1 MLIFIFLNEANPKE
15 IKLKSSIITLFNL
28 FNKDFSIK
36 YLFLAFCAI
45 FAFFELMI
53 VFGGFDLMGVFG
65 KRFWQ
70 INFKFFGIFAYLYPL
85 ILVYFG
91 YLLYQKKGTRLR
103 RVEVGL
109 SSTLF
114 FLLLLI
120 LQYASLHYGAI
131 GEAIVGVLKP
141 YLGIFGIVSTSLL
154 LSAFCLLSLR
164 DEDIFT
170 YLKKINLSKTKTY
183 ISNSLQTFKNK
194 VALPLREY
202 LHNRRTKALEEKI
215 STPPIELDFIEEEVV
230 EEVQTPQP
238 LPPIQTK
245 EETLSLPHKSPFE
258 NVGFREEDIKIQEY
272 IVNQPQTQ
280 QSHNIKVVDKDEIP
294 QVQKINPFSHEEL
307 LSLESKSISSSADI
321 LKKIRQES
329 HKPQIPQT
337 PSTPRSS
344 TPSPTPSAPK
354 ELPKTLQSTPLH
366 KPFKP
371 TPAIEEESTLQE
383 FEEFNESIQEEMIQ
397 EEIMQ
402 EENTQVWQ
410 EGLATQEKFEEEE
423 IEESEEYLDEIE
435 EEEESAPFI
444 SQAPQNTPSQ
454 TSIPNQAPSQTPPIQ
469 SAPKRYSSAFE
480 LSPQNSQVRTSKVS
494 SLAENEALLSEIDKG
509 ELEAPKDY
517 ALPPLSLLS
526 PAPQQESTELD
537 DGEIDEKIGS
547 LLEKLA
553 VFKIDGDVTRIYS
566 GPIIT
571 TLEFRPAPNV
581 KVSRI
586 QSLENDIAMALEAKS
601 IRIQAPI
608 PGKNVVGIEIPNT
621 NIQTIYLREIF
632 ESEIFKNSSSP
643 LTLALGK
650 DVVGNPFVT
659 DLKKLPHLLIAG
671 TTGSGKSVGV
681 NAMILSLLY
690 RNSPDDLK
698 LMMVDPK
705 MVEFM
710 PYTDLPHLIT
720 PIITDPKKAVIGLA
734 NAVREMERRYTLM
747 SQSRTKEI
755 VSYNQKAQELGLE
768 KFPYFVIIIDEL
780 ADLMMT
786 AGKEVEY
793 SMARI
798 AQMGRA
804 SGMHLI
810 VATQSPR
817 AEVLTG
823 LIKTNLPAHLSYK
836 VGTKIDASII
846 GCPGAETLLG
856 RGDMLFTP
864 PGVSGLVRLH
874 APWSSEDEV
883 NEIVSYI
890 KDQREVMYNPLFSP
904 EEKESLGAMDSE
916 ELDSESAELLDR
928 AKEIILRDRKTSTSY
943 VQRRLGIGY
952 NKAANI
958 MEKLEQMGFVSP
970 ANSKGAREI
979 LG

>member
-1 MLIFIFLNEANPKE
+1 MWAVFV
-15 IKLKSSIITLFNL
+15 
-28 FNKDFSIK
+28 
-36 YLFLAFCAI
+36 
-45 FAFFELMI
+45 FFEVAIAVGNFGVMGSFGTHFSATNFR
-53 VFGGFDLMGVFG
+53 VFGGLALFYPFALIALSY
-65 KRFWQ
+65 RFSRSKTLSLREAE
-70 INFKFFGIFAYLYPL
+70 IA
-85 ILVYFG
+85 VASV
-91 YLLYQKKGTRLR
+91 LL
-103 RVEVGL
+103 
-109 SSTLF
+109 

-120 LQYASLHYGAI
+120 LQFVFFSKGVI
-131 GEAIVGVLKP
+131 GEAIVTKLRP
-141 YLGIFGIVSTSLL
+141 YLGIFGISILSLL
-154 LSAFCLLSLR
+154 GSFVCLLAIKN
-164 DEDIFT
+164 EDVVDWFRG
-170 YLKKINLSKTKTY
+170 LDFSKTKQKAR
-183 ISNSLQTFKNK
+183 NSIILLSQTLLYKILSPLAQMLKNRYQK
-194 VALPLREY
+194 LIAP
-202 LHNRRTKALEEKI
+202 KPKI
-215 STPPIELDFIEEEVV
+215 STPPIDLEIVQPVLPTPTPTLPNPQQQEIVMDDLKDLPIYKEKKDDAMFDDDIEIQEYVVTQTRENKVSGIKVLDGAPPPSPKPNPFSYEELIRHRSSNISSSVEIKEKIRGKIAQKQDLPPVEIKKEKPSLATKITPTPLQNNPLASLAKTQTPKIVPEEIKEQLSWESEVEDEPLLPQDIEESKSDVENLMEEIEVKEELQEIHEEIQIEEEIT
-230 EEVQTPQP
+230 EATEIAEV
-238 LPPIQTK
+238 L
-245 EETLSLPHKSPFE
+245 
-258 NVGFREEDIKIQEY
+258 R
-272 IVNQPQTQ
+272 
-280 QSHNIKVVDKDEIP
+280 
-294 QVQKINPFSHEEL
+294 
-307 LSLESKSISSSADI
+307 
-321 LKKIRQES
+321 
-329 HKPQIPQT
+329 
-337 PSTPRSS
+337 
-344 TPSPTPSAPK
+344 APK
-354 ELPKTLQSTPLH
+354 EY
-366 KPFKP
+366 
-371 TPAIEEESTLQE
+371 A
-383 FEEFNESIQEEMIQ
+383 
-397 EEIMQ
+397 
-402 EENTQVWQ
+402 
-410 EGLATQEKFEEEE
+410 
-423 IEESEEYLDEIE
+423 
-435 EEEESAPFI
+435 
-444 SQAPQNTPSQ
+444 
-454 TSIPNQAPSQTPPIQ
+454 
-469 SAPKRYSSAFE
+469 SAFE
-480 LSPQNSQVRTSKVS
+480 ITPPRPRTIHSKVS
-494 SLAENEALLSEIDKG
+494 SLAENEALLQSIDKG
-509 ELEAPKDY
+509 KLETPKDY
-517 ALPPLSLLS
+517 KLPPISLLS
-526 PAPQQESTELD
+526 PAPKQEHQEID
-537 DGEIDEKIGS
+537 EGEIDEKIES
-547 LLEKLA
+547 LLEKLS
-553 VFKIDGDVTRIYS
+553 VFKIEGDVERTYS

-608 PGKNVVGIEIPNT
+608 PGKSVVGIEIPNNT
-621 NIQTIYLREIF
+621 VETIYLREIF
-632 ESEIFKNSSSP
+632 ESDIFKNSASP

-755 VSYNQKAQELGLE
+755 VSYNQKAEELGLE

-836 VGTKIDASII
+836 VGTKIDAGII

-856 RGDMLFTP
+856 RGDLLFTP
-864 PGVSGLVRLH
+864 PGASGLVRLH

-890 KDQREVMYNPLFSP
+890 KDQREVMYDPLFAP
-904 EEKESLGAMDSE
+904 EERESLGAMDAG
-916 ELDSESAELLDR
+916 ELSGEDAELVAR
-928 AKEIILRDRKTSTSY
+928 AREVIMQDGKTSISY
-943 VQRRLGIGY
+943 IQRRLGIGY

-958 MEKLEQMGFVSP
+958 VERLEQMGFLSAP
-970 ANSKGAREI
+970 NSKGVREI
-979 LG
+979 VG

>member
-1 MLIFIFLNEANPKE
+1 
-15 IKLKSSIITLFNL
+15 
-28 FNKDFSIK
+28 
-36 YLFLAFCAI
+36 
-45 FAFFELMI
+45 MI
-53 VFGGFDLMGVFG
+53 VFGGFDLMGIFG
-65 KRFWQ
+65 KRVWQ
-70 INFKFFGIFAYLYPL
+70 VNFRFFGIFAYLYPL
-85 ILVYFG
+85 VLVYFG
-91 YLLYQKKGTRLR
+91 YLLHQKKGSKIR
-103 RVEVGL
+103 RVEVGV
-109 SSTLF
+109 SSVLL
-114 FLLLLI
+114 FLLLLV
-120 LQYASLHYGAI
+120 LQYVFIHYGAI
-131 GEAIVGVLKP
+131 GEAIVDVLKP
-141 YLGIFGIVSTSLL
+141 YLGNFGIISTSLL
-154 LSAFCLLSLR
+154 LVLFCTLSLR
-164 DEDIFT
+164 DEDLFL
-170 YLKKINLSKTKTY
+170 YFKKINLSQIKSYIHNSLHIFKTK
-183 ISNSLQTFKNK
+183 IAS
-194 VALPLREY
+194 PL
-202 LHNRRTKALEEKI
+202 KALIQNRYAKLTAPKEKIPTPSIDLEIAQEEFANKEEK
-215 STPPIELDFIEEEVV
+215 TLN
-230 EEVQTPQP
+230 
-238 LPPIQTK
+238 
-245 EETLSLPHKSPFE
+245 LSLPTPIQNK
-258 NVGFREEDIKIQEY
+258 EEDLPNHQNFNDTNYKEEEIKIQEY
-272 IVNQPQTQ
+272 IVTKHKPQRSQ
-280 QSHNIKVVDKDEIP
+280 NIKIIETNEAQPSKEP
-294 QVQKINPFSHEEL
+294 NPFSREEL
-307 LSLESKSISSSADI
+307 LSLGGQKVSSSAE
-321 LKKIRQES
+321 LLQKIRSRHQT
-329 HKPQIPQT
+329 PQPSVSAPIPQ
-337 PSTPRSS
+337 
-344 TPSPTPSAPK
+344 PTPTSSRPTSTKKEMPK
-354 ELPKTLQSTPLH
+354 ILQSTPLD
-366 KPFKP
+366 
-371 TPAIEEESTLQE
+371 TPKAQNISQAQKEEHIPSLEEIHPLQQEELYKELQE
-383 FEEFNESIQEEMIQ
+383 QMQ
-397 EEIMQ
+397 EEILQESARMESYE
-402 EENTQVWQ
+402 EEN
-410 EGLATQEKFEEEE
+410 EIEEFETFTEE
-423 IEESEEYLDEIE
+423 IEEEFAIQENHDLESQLIE
-435 EEEESAPFI
+435 PS
-444 SQAPQNTPSQ
+444 TPSTPSHLQ
-454 TSIPNQAPSQTPPIQ
+454 ESIPQTPQPQREIT
-469 SAPKRYSSAFE
+469 PYPSSPFF
-480 LSPQNSQVRTSKVS
+480 NTRTPKVS
-494 SLAENEALLSEIDKG
+494 SLAENEALLNEIDKG
-509 ELEAPKDY
+509 EREAPKDY

-526 PAPQQESTELD
+526 PAPEQESTEFD
-537 DGEIDEKIGS
+537 EGEIDQKIEN
-547 LLEKLA
+547 LLEKLS
-553 VFKIDGDVTRIYS
+553 VFKIDGDVTRTYS

-608 PGKNVVGIEIPNT
+608 PGKSVVGIEIPNT
-621 NIQTIYLREIF
+621 TIQTIYLREIF
-632 ESEIFKNSSSP
+632 ESEIFKNSASP

-690 RNSPDDLK
+690 RNSPEDLK

-734 NAVREMERRYTLM
+734 NAVKEMERRYTLM

-890 KDQREVMYNPLFSP
+890 KEQREVMYDPLFSP
-904 EEKESLGAMDSE
+904 EERESLGAMDNA
-916 ELDSESAELLDR
+916 ELDSESAELIDR
-928 AKEIILRDRKTSTSY
+928 AKEVILQDGKTSISY
-943 VQRRLGIGY
+943 IQRRLGIGY
-952 NKAANI
+952 NKAADV
-958 MEKLEQMGFVSP
+958 MEKLEQMGFVSAP
-970 ANSKGAREI
+970 NSKGAREV

>member
-1 MLIFIFLNEANPKE
+1 MILWLIFV
-15 IKLKSSIITLFNL
+15 
-28 FNKDFSIK
+28 
-36 YLFLAFCAI
+36 
-45 FAFFELMI
+45 FFEI
-53 VFGGFDLMGVFG
+53 TIAVGIFGVMGSFG
-65 KRFWQ
+65 AHFSTG
-70 INFKFFGIFAYLYPL
+70 NFKLFGALALLYPL
-85 ILVYFG
+85 GLI
-91 YLLYQKKGTRLR
+91 YLAYRFYRCKKFSLR
-103 RVEVGL
+103 EIEI
-109 SSTLF
+109 TLASVLL

-120 LQYASLHYGAI
+120 LQFVLFSKGVV
-131 GEAIVGVLKP
+131 GEAIVVKLKP
-141 YLGIFGIVSTSLL
+141 YIGIFGVSVGALL
-154 LSAFCLLSLR
+154 GVFVCVLTLKN
-164 DEDIFT
+164 EDITVWFKRLDT
-170 YLKKINLSKTKTY
+170 TRLTLFIKSCFKVFISMFLQKIFFPLALRVRKSYQNITAPKEKLSIPSIELEMSDEESAKPHL
-183 ISNSLQTFKNK
+183 N
-194 VALPLREY
+194 VPL
-202 LHNRRTKALEEKI
+202 ALEMHTEEIIMDDLKDLPIYRDQEK
-215 STPPIELDFIEEEVV
+215 
-230 EEVQTPQP
+230 
-238 LPPIQTK
+238 K
-245 EETLSLPHKSPFE
+245 EEILFDD
-258 NVGFREEDIKIQEY
+258 DIEIQEY
-272 IVNQPQTQ
+272 IVPLSSERK
-280 QSHNIKVVDKDEIP
+280 QSNIKVLNDAPSP
-294 QVQKINPFSHEEL
+294 QPKENPFSYDEL
-307 LSLESKSISSSADI
+307 IKHRSSSISSSVQLREKIKEKSANKENKPKEEM
-321 LKKIRQES
+321 KKITPKVMPRPLQNNPLSSLANTQKKSELQADSQEDLEEVF
-329 HKPQIPQT
+329 
-337 PSTPRSS
+337 
-344 TPSPTPSAPK
+344 
-354 ELPKTLQSTPLH
+354 ELPLWERELEDENLKMQETIDVMDSQ
-366 KPFKP
+366 
-371 TPAIEEESTLQE
+371 IEATQEKEVGESILEPQE
-383 FEEFNESIQEEMIQ
+383 VQESIQEQ
-397 EEIMQ
+397 SVKEIK
-402 EENTQVWQ
+402 EENIQDTPQV
-410 EGLATQEKFEEEE
+410 F
-423 IEESEEYLDEIE
+423 
-435 EEEESAPFI
+435 
-444 SQAPQNTPSQ
+444 
-454 TSIPNQAPSQTPPIQ
+454 
-469 SAPKRYSSAFE
+469 SAPKQYANEFE
-480 LSPQNSQVRTSKVS
+480 ITPTRSRTTHSKVS
-494 SLAENEALLSEIDKG
+494 SLAENEALLQSIDKG
-509 ELEAPKDY
+509 KLEAPKDY
-517 ALPPLSLLS
+517 KLPPISLLAS
-526 PAPQQESTELD
+526 APEQRSNEVDE
-537 DGEIDEKIGS
+537 GEIDEKISS
-547 LLEKLA
+547 LLEKLS
-553 VFKIDGDVTRIYS
+553 VFKIDGDVERTYS

-608 PGKNVVGIEIPNT
+608 PGKSVVGIEIPNST
-621 NIQTIYLREIF
+621 VETIYLREIF
-632 ESEIFKNSSSP
+632 ESEIFKNSASP

-734 NAVREMERRYTLM
+734 NAVREMERRYMLM

-836 VGTKIDASII
+836 VGTKIDAGII
-846 GCPGAETLLG
+846 GCAGAETLLG
-856 RGDMLFTP
+856 RGDLLFTP

-883 NEIVSYI
+883 NHIVSYI

-904 EEKESLGAMDSE
+904 EERESLGAMDAT
-916 ELDSESAELLDR
+916 ELDSESARLVEE
-928 AKEIILRDRKTSTSY
+928 AKKIILQDGKTSISY
-943 VQRRLGIGY
+943 IQRRLGIGY
-952 NKAANI
+952 NKAADI
-958 MEKLEQMGFVSP
+958 VEKLEQMGFLSAP
-970 ANSKGAREI
+970 NSKGVREI